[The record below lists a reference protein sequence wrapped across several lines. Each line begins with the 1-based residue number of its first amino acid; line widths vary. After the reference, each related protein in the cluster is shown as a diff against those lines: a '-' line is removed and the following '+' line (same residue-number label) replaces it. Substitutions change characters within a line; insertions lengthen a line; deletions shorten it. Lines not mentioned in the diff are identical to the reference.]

1 MVKMNSLFK
10 RIYLLLK
17 NTDSNPFEDYLT
29 EVIAEVFESDK
40 VLKSFAT
47 TFIDSSIRHPQ
58 LLEIT
63 TQKTFSKQEEH
74 QVNSRP
80 DLVLRFM
87 DGHKSYVIFFE
98 NKLGSHEGDTQL
110 KRYADHLR
118 PYENEGCKT
127 YLFYLTQFYDPK
139 DKDRIIPKGSKTTF
153 NQIRWYEIYNW
164 LKENQNEYINK
175 VLEYMEERNL
185 NETRRFVPQ
194 DVYAIQNMQRLIHM
208 MDSCLDGQVEDTMT
222 SLFGRATGWTNRF
235 VQLRSNYRYMKYNDL
250 GNYSAIAIGFYLTDE
265 EYPSVCIMYEV
276 NPNCPKRADIISAMK
291 KFVKDN
297 PDWET
302 ENIDDPSAWSNIYC
316 EMDLLSFLSDQDHI
330 DSIQIFFMNKLKEL
344 YTLKQENPDLDWK

>member
-10 RIYLLLK
+10 GLYSLLR
-17 NTDSNPFEDYLT
+17 NTESNPLEDYLT
-29 EVIAEVFESDK
+29 EIFAEVFESDK

-47 TFIDSSIRHPQ
+47 TFIEPSIRNPK

-63 TQKTFSKQEEH
+63 TQKTYSKKEGH

-80 DLVLRFM
+80 DLILRFM
-87 DGHKSYVIFFE
+87 DGQKSYVVFFE
-98 NKLGSHEGDTQL
+98 NKLGSQEGYTQL
-110 KRYADHLR
+110 KRYADHLQT
-118 PYENEGCKT
+118 YENEGCIT

-139 DKDRIIPKGSKTTF
+139 ADDKIIPKGSTTTF
-153 NQIRWYEIYNW
+153 SQIRWYEIYNW

-175 VLEYMEERNL
+175 VLEYMEEMNL

-208 MDSCLDGQVEDTMT
+208 MDSCLDGQVEETMT

-250 GNYSAIAIGFYLTDE
+250 GNYSAVAIGFYLTDE
-265 EYPSVCIMYEV
+265 EYPSICIMYEV
-276 NPNCPKRADIISAMK
+276 NPNCPKRADILSAMK
-291 KFVKDN
+291 KFVSEY

-302 ENIDDPSAWSNIYC
+302 EDINDPTAWSNIYC
-316 EMDLLSFLSDQDHI
+316 EKDLLSFLSDQDHI
-330 DSIQIFFMNKLKEL
+330 DSVQDFFMNKLKEL
-344 YTLKQENPDLDWK
+344 CTLKQDNPDLDWK